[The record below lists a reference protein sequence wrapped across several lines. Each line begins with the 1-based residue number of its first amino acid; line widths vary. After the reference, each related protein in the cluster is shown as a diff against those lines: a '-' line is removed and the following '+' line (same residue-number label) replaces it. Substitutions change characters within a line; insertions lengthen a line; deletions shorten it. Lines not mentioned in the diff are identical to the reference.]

1 MDIKKIIS
9 SKRFKY
15 GSVAIAFSCVFVAI
29 VLVINI
35 IISAL
40 GNRFSLY
47 VDMTG
52 EELYTV
58 SESSVQQLSDIST
71 KVEIVFF
78 QKSDKISEQSYLGY
92 VRNLA
97 EEYAR
102 KLDFVGVKYIDLIS
116 QPTAANKYKTSSS
129 DSIVQDTVVVHCPE
143 TARSKII
150 QLAGFFTFAQDSSGN
165 TTSVY
170 GFNGEK
176 RFTANIL
183 QVTSD
188 KKPTALFTIGHDET
202 LSNNLYTLLVGEGYE
217 VGVIDLTTQD
227 IPAGTDLI
235 VVSNPMRDFA
245 GLAAENNGGTNEIKA
260 LNKYLGEGAGNI
272 LVFLSAVT
280 PELPEFSEYLAEWGL
295 GYRSG
300 EMLSDS
306 PSNTIDADNFQIIA
320 NYCGESTSYEYQL
333 HKTASEK
340 GQAKTICAYNVPIEI
355 LGNTAA
361 SAVPVLAASPS
372 CVSVSGDKTESAPN
386 SPLVALSTKVR
397 VVNNDEVRSNI
408 LLFGTPYF
416 FDNAYINTTTYAN
429 AEMLYG
435 TMKLFG
441 NSAVSVDIATKPFAD
456 TTLDITNSA
465 STAVTVVLVA
475 VIPVII
481 LALGIFVW
489 LRRKSR

>member
-9 SKRFKY
+9 SKHFKY

-52 EELYTV
+52 EEFYTV
-58 SESSVQQLSDIST
+58 SDSTIEQLSGIET

-78 QKSDKISEQSYLGY
+78 QKSDKIAGELGY
-92 VRNLA
+92 VKSLA

-102 KLDFVGVKYIDLIS
+102 ELDFVEVKYIDLIS
-116 QPTAANKYKTSSS
+116 SPTAANKYKTSSS
-129 DSIVQDTVVVHCPE
+129 DKISQTTVVVHCPE
-143 TARSKII
+143 TGKSKII
-150 QLAGFFTFAQDSSGN
+150 QWEGFYTFVTDDTVN
-165 TTSVY
+165 TTGVY

-183 QVTSD
+183 QVTSSQ
-188 KKPTALFTIGHDET
+188 KPTALFTVGHDET
-202 LSNNLYTLLVGEGYE
+202 ASTNLYTLLAGEGYE
-217 VGVIDLTTQD
+217 VGVIDLTTQE
-227 IPAGTDLI
+227 IPADTELI
-235 VVSNPMRDFA
+235 VISNPMRDFA

-260 LNKYLGEGAGNI
+260 LNKYLTEQMGNI
-272 LVFLSAVT
+272 LVFLSAAT
-280 PELPEFSEYLAEWGL
+280 PELPEFTEYLAEWGL

-300 EMLSDS
+300 EMLTDS
-306 PSNTIDADNFQIIA
+306 ASNTIDTDNFQIIA
-320 NYCGESTSYEYQL
+320 NYCGSPTSYEYQL

-340 GQAKTICAYNVPIEI
+340 GQARTICAYNVPIEI
-355 LGNTAA
+355 YDDTSNTV
-361 SAVPVLAASPS
+361 VPVLAASGS
-372 CVSVSGDKTESAPN
+372 CVSLSGENSEPLPN
-386 SPLVALSTKVR
+386 APLVALSTKTR
-397 VVNNDEVRSNI
+397 IINNEEERSNI

-416 FDNAYINTTTYAN
+416 FDNAYINSSTYGN

-441 NSAVSVDIATKPFAD
+441 NSAVSVDISTKPFAD

-475 VIPVII
+475 VIPFII
-481 LALGIFVW
+481 MALGIFVYF
-489 LRRKSR
+489 RRKSR